1 MRVMVELMVEMK
13 ARQKRRVRAGVWASR
28 NRSKRGRVGRRR
40 ERKTRWW
47 RSGIVVW

>member
-1 MRVMVELMVEMK
+1 MK
-13 ARQKRRVRAGVWASR
+13 AKQEQSMRARVWLSR

-47 RSGIVVW
+47 CSGIVVW